1 MKFPPW
7 GVGLTSNQ
15 RVAGYPVTAVCLLY
29 HWAHLPG
36 LLLLAW
42 VLPPGFL
49 VKLKSLIL
57 VWQAVHSWSLSS
69 PTGPLLKASIC
80 GQRNR
85 APSNYMP
92 CQRQMVKLS
101 FEPGLWQAQA
111 YDRLCVIVLNWS
123 SKMRG
128 QKESAKV
135 RKSFSFSWSMLTV
148 QLNQIMATCSAP

>member
-1 MKFPPW
+1 MKFPPMGSRPHIQSESNW
-7 GVGLTSNQ
+7 LPCDSRVPIVPLGTSSL
-15 RVAGYPVTAVCLLY
+15 VCC
-29 HWAHLPG
+29 
-36 LLLLAW
+36 LAW

-69 PTGPLLKASIC
+69 PTGSLLKASIC